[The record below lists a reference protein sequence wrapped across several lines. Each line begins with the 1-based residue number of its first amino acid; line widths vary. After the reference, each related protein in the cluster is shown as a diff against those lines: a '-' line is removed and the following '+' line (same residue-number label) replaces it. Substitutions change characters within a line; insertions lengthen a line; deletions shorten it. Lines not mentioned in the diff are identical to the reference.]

1 MGVISNLI
9 ERFNNWQDANELA
22 DIEKKASELTEVGY
36 TLRDAEPAVLLET
49 YENRKIEIN
58 DKLIDLEEKFREADD
73 KIQKYE
79 ENQAKCEK
87 ELKGLKQKHPLLLGW
102 PGALISKAMQIG
114 AGVGLAAFL
123 PAIPFLAGLPAAAII
138 GAQIGLPI
146 LATGAAVA
154 GKEIPRGIAKVLGGL
169 FSKKIKNDMINFKSL
184 ESEIKSYQK
193 NIVLLSKQKQKY
205 LAQIKENGKKEKAAE
220 NDFKII
226 KSAIKEKYAQNIQN
240 IECLKFYK
248 DNKED
253 MKEIATQ
260 AGLSMKIFDKIEV
273 AKTNLLNG
281 DRKPFEDVSTDQ
293 FLKDLK
299 KFRKNLMLY
308 RAEKLELND
317 LRKSIPDSIKP
328 SIKARSNEW
337 KKINFREEV
346 RSVEGDRID
355 YKDLDKEVVD
365 RMSKTAVMPLSS
377 DQYLAMLG
385 AISEGVSQDL
395 AIKGVILEGNEMF
408 TDEELIEYANKGAQA
423 LSETLNGE
431 RKGIDGHELIGQ
443 NELNNFVKKYR
454 AVQEDMEMA
463 KSDSV
468 ELEDVGRDDS
478 AA

>member
-1 MGVISNLI
+1 
-9 ERFNNWQDANELA
+9 
-22 DIEKKASELTEVGY
+22 
-36 TLRDAEPAVLLET
+36 
-49 YENRKIEIN
+49 
-58 DKLIDLEEKFREADD
+58 
-73 KIQKYE
+73 
-79 ENQAKCEK
+79 
-87 ELKGLKQKHPLLLGW
+87 
-102 PGALISKAMQIG
+102 
-114 AGVGLAAFL
+114 
-123 PAIPFLAGLPAAAII
+123 
-138 GAQIGLPI
+138 
-146 LATGAAVA
+146 
-154 GKEIPRGIAKVLGGL
+154 
-169 FSKKIKNDMINFKSL
+169 
-184 ESEIKSYQK
+184 
-193 NIVLLSKQKQKY
+193 
-205 LAQIKENGKKEKAAE
+205 
-220 NDFKII
+220 
-226 KSAIKEKYAQNIQN
+226 
-240 IECLKFYK
+240 
-248 DNKED
+248 
-253 MKEIATQ
+253 
-260 AGLSMKIFDKIEV
+260 
-273 AKTNLLNG
+273 
-281 DRKPFEDVSTDQ
+281 
-293 FLKDLK
+293 
-299 KFRKNLMLY
+299 MLY

-463 KSDSV
+463 KSDAV